1 MHDYRD
7 DLTLMRDRRFAL
19 LLAARTVSML
29 ASSFAPVALAFG
41 VLDLPGATPSTLST
55 VLAAEAVP
63 LVLFMLAGGV
73 IADRYP
79 RHRVLMTGE
88 LLSAAAFSLLATML
102 LRGGAPVWA
111 LCGAAAFSGIAM
123 AVVWPALTGIIPD
136 VVPSTRLQSANA
148 LIGLGSNAARVT
160 GLVASGAVVVFVGAG
175 WALVGSAAMFAVAG
189 VLVALLRLDRSHL
202 ADRSSSVVR
211 DLRDGW
217 REFSSRSWL
226 WVVVVQFSVMVMA
239 LQAAHGV
246 LGPVVA
252 RQELGGAAAWS
263 AVLAGE
269 AVGMIVGVLVAVRL
283 RPRRPILVATLFTFP
298 ATLPYLLLGASAPL
312 WSVVLAAF
320 AMGVCFDIFGV
331 LWQTS
336 LQREVPPEALS
347 RVSSYDA
354 LGSLMLGPIGLL
366 IAGPAAVAFGAHQAL
381 LGCAAIMTLTTG
393 LALLSRGVRDMR
405 PRPEP
410 AGPDSTPPAP
420 AEVVA

>member
-7 DLTLMRDRRFAL
+7 DLTLLRDRRFAL

-63 LVLFMLAGGV
+63 LVVFMLAGGV

-88 LLSAAAFSLLATML
+88 LFSAAAFSLLATML
-102 LRGGAPVWA
+102 LRGGAPVLA
-111 LCGAAAFSGIAM
+111 LCGAAALSGIAM

-136 VVPSTRLQSANA
+136 VVPPTRLQSANA

-175 WALVGSAAMFAVAG
+175 WALVGSAVMFAVAG
-189 VLVALLRLDRSHL
+189 ALVALLRLDRSHL
-202 ADRSSSVVR
+202 ADRSSSVIS

-252 RQELGGAAAWS
+252 KQELGGA
-263 AVLAGE
+263 
-269 AVGMIVGVLVAVRL
+269 
-283 RPRRPILVATLFTFP
+283 
-298 ATLPYLLLGASAPL
+298 GA

-366 IAGPAAVAFGAHQAL
+366 IAGPAAVAFGAHPAL
-381 LGCAAIMTLTTG
+381 LGCAAIMTLTTA

-405 PRPEP
+405 PRPESP
-410 AGPDSTPPAP
+410 GPDTTPPAP
-420 AEVVA
+420 AEVIA